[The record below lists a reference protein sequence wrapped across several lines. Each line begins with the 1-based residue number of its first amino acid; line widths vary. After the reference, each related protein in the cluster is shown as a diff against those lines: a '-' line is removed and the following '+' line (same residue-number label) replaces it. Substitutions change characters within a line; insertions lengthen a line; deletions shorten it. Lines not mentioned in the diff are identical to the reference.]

1 MIRYTIVYERV
12 DDPSFPPE
20 YYYAHVPAL
29 DITTH
34 GRGIEGAKEAAQD
47 LIKLWLAEKKANG
60 EPLRRESGAQVSTI
74 EIEEDALLG

>member
-12 DDPSFPPE
+12 NDPSFSPG

-34 GRGIEGAKEAAQD
+34 GKGIEGAKEAAYD
-47 LIKLWLAEKKANG
+47 LIKVWLTEKKANG
-60 EPLRRESGAQVSTI
+60 EPVKREEGAFVSTI
-74 EIEEDALLG
+74 EIEEDALLS